1 MSAGYALEQILGYVP
16 LLEAIETVKKGI
28 PDPLPPG
35 FSSTTGRV
43 LGNTARYVV
52 CTGTRQT
59 ARLSQYGAPAVKR
72 AQRNIGS
79 QDVVLMHS
87 FEEITFNPIVLQQLR
102 NYENYDVQ
110 QMGKEEVA
118 RQIGN
123 FTELFV
129 NLRRAATMLMLHNGS
144 LWFDGNGNLLPTS
157 SGAVETLTANR
168 SANNEAQL
176 NGLITAPWN
185 LNSTDIPKDLRS
197 LKLRSAEDTGF
208 QLKYA
213 LYGKNIPSYM
223 TQNDYVIDYLS
234 RNNTWN
240 NKWNESAE
248 IPDGLFGFT
257 WVPMYTS
264 FFDDSTETHQTIWND
279 DTVVF
284 CPEVDK
290 RWWEVIE
297 GSYPVPTTINVQTDA
312 EAALNSLKEV
322 YGMFGYSTVQTNP
335 VSIATFMGDTFFPAL
350 KNPTVTYKAVTVY

>member
-1 MSAGYALEQILGYVP
+1 MP

-35 FSSTTGRV
+35 FSSTTEKV
-43 LGNTARYVV
+43 LGNTARYMVY
-52 CTGTRQT
+52 TGTRQT
-59 ARLSQYGAPAVKR
+59 ARLSQYGSPAIKR

-87 FEEITFNPIVLQQLR
+87 FEQIAFNPIVLQQLR
-102 NYENYDVQ
+102 QYENYDVQ
-110 QMGKEEVA
+110 NMGKEEVA
-118 RQIGN
+118 RQVGN

-129 NLRRAATMLMLHNGS
+129 NLRRAATMMMLVNGK

-157 SGAVETLTANR
+157 SGAVETLSAQR
-168 SANNEAQL
+168 SANNENQL
-176 NGLITAPWN
+176 NSLITAKWN
-185 LNSTDIPKDLRS
+185 LNTTDIPLQLRN
-197 LKLRSAEDTGF
+197 LRLRSAEDTGY
-208 QLKYA
+208 QQKYA
-213 LYGKNIPSYM
+213 LYGANIPSYL

-234 RNNTWN
+234 RNPTWN

-264 FFDDSTETHQTIWND
+264 FFDDQNESHQTIWGAD
-279 DTVVF
+279 QVVF

-290 RWWEVIE
+290 RWWSIIE

-312 EAALNSLKEV
+312 EAALSSLKEV

-335 VSIATFMGDTFFPAL
+335 VSIATFMGDTFWPAL
-350 KNPTVTYKAVTVY
+350 KNPAVTYAATVVF